1 MGECAFLPQYE
12 EDLMKV
18 IYREKEPGFIK
29 LMTEALAQAKKEGT
43 EIVRFELSPGEFEEF
58 RAEANNV
65 CWHMT
70 IIPGDTVEIMG
81 IPVVV
86 KQDGP
91 QADPTPESEGIETI
105 NEFMDRILAEG
116 LEKSK
121 VHIRRYGSE

>member
-1 MGECAFLPQYE
+1 
-12 EDLMKV
+12 MKV
-18 IYREKEPGFIK
+18 IYREKEPGFIE
-29 LMTEALAQAKKEGT
+29 LMTEALAQAKKEST

-58 RAEANNV
+58 RAEANDV

-91 QADPTPESEGIETI
+91 QADPTPESEDIETK
-105 NEFMDRILAEG
+105 DDLLCRILTEG
-116 LEKSK
+116 LESLKARIK
-121 VHIRRYGSE
+121 RYGDE